1 MYGDT
6 EALGALAQRMR
17 RLGEEL
23 RAEAD
28 AVLRASLAVLWVG
41 AAGSALREAVRV
53 EARALQRCAGLF
65 DGAARALERHA
76 AEVAERQALIAS
88 LERASALL
96 PGLRP
101 PSGHRDWLAFV
112 PGLS

>member
-1 MYGDT
+1 MYGDI
-6 EALGALAQRMR
+6 EALGALARRMR

-28 AVLRASLAVLWVG
+28 AVLVAARAVLWVG
-41 AAGSALREAVRV
+41 AAGYALREAVRV
-53 EARALQRCAGLF
+53 EARELRRSAGLF

-76 AEVAERQALIAS
+76 AEVAERTALIAA
-88 LERASALL
+88 LEDASSLL

-101 PSGHRDWLAFV
+101 PSGHRDWLSFV